1 MKDRIMGA
9 ASLCLLAVLAGCVSQ
24 GAHDQSLRE
33 LQSAKNDLER
43 IRVQNEGL
51 NKQLMS
57 LKESNSKLKEEI
69 EKVSAQIP
77 PLHEAIV
84 KERQA
89 GEGRVKDLER
99 QVKELTASKK
109 AVAHELE
116 VAKQRY
122 EDSLKIQKR
131 QAKELKERE
140 QSSLLQPPTQPAK
153 PAAPAAD
160 EPAPSAVPAPPAA
173 PKPSGNSAP
182 APDQAGIMPPAQ
194 ATKPVIVDINKA
206 TPAELTLAL
215 ELARE
220 DSDRLVKNRPYKTK
234 EELVTKAGIAK
245 ATVDKIK
252 DRITVG
258 P

>member
-1 MKDRIMGA
+1 MKERITGA
-9 ASLCLLAVLAGCVSQ
+9 VGLFLLAVLAGCVSQ
-24 GAHDQSLRE
+24 GAYDQNFRE
-33 LQSAKNDLER
+33 LQSAKSDLER

-69 EKVSAQIP
+69 DRANAQIVS
-77 PLHEAIV
+77 LNDTAA
-84 KERQA
+84 KEHRA
-89 GEGRVKDLER
+89 GEGRLKDLER

-140 QSSLLQPPTQPAK
+140 QSSLIQPPTQPAK
-153 PAAPAAD
+153 PV
-160 EPAPSAVPAPPAA
+160 APSTPEPPQ
-173 PKPSGNSAP
+173 PSADSAP
-182 APDQAGIMPPAQ
+182 VSDQL
-194 ATKPVIVDINKA
+194 VDINKA

-215 ELARE
+215 EWARE
-220 DSDRLVKNRPYKTK
+220 DSDKLVKNRPYKTK

>member
-1 MKDRIMGA
+1 MKERIMGV
-9 ASLCLLAVLAGCVSQ
+9 ASLCLLTALAGCVSQ
-24 GAHDQSLRE
+24 GVHDQSLRE
-33 LQSAKNDLER
+33 LQAAKSDIER

-57 LKESNSKLKEEI
+57 VKESNSKLKDEI
-69 EKVSAQIP
+69 EKVSAKIP
-77 PLHEAIV
+77 PLNEAIV

-89 GEGRVKDLER
+89 GEGRLKELER

-140 QSSLLQPPTQPAK
+140 QSSLVQPPTQPAK
-153 PAAPAAD
+153 PAAPSAP
-160 EPAPSAVPAPPAA
+160 EPPQPSA
-173 PKPSGNSAP
+173 NSAP
-182 APDQAGIMPPAQ
+182 MSDQL
-194 ATKPVIVDINKA
+194 VDINKA

-220 DSDRLVKNRPYKTK
+220 DSDRLVKNRPYRTK

>member
-1 MKDRIMGA
+1 MKERITGA
-9 ASLCLLAVLAGCVSQ
+9 ASLFLLTVLAGCVSQ
-24 GAHDQSLRE
+24 GAYDQNFRE
-33 LQSAKNDLER
+33 LQSAKSDLER

-57 LKESNSKLKEEI
+57 LKESNNKLKEEI
-69 EKVSAQIP
+69 DRANTQIVSLNDTA
-77 PLHEAIV
+77 A
-84 KERQA
+84 KERRA
-89 GEGRVKDLER
+89 GEGRLKDLER

-140 QSSLLQPPTQPAK
+140 RSSLIQPPTQPAK

-160 EPAPSAVPAPPAA
+160 EPA
-173 PKPSGNSAP
+173 PSGNSAP

-194 ATKPVIVDINKA
+194 ATKPMIVDINKA

-215 ELARE
+215 ELAME
-220 DSDRLVKNRPYKTK
+220 DSDKLVKNRPYKTK

-245 ATVDKIK
+245 AAVDKIRDK
-252 DRITVG
+252 ITVG

>member
-1 MKDRIMGA
+1 MKEGIRGA
-9 ASLCLLAVLAGCVSQ
+9 ASLCLLVALAGCVSQ
-24 GAHDQSLRE
+24 GAYDQNLRE
-33 LQSAKNDLER
+33 LRSAKDDLER
-43 IRVQNEGL
+43 VRAQNEGL
-51 NKQLMS
+51 NKQLLS
-57 LKESNSKLKEEI
+57 VKESNSKLKGEI
-69 EKVSAQIP
+69 ERVSAQIP
-77 PLHEAIV
+77 PLNDALV

-89 GEGRVKDLER
+89 GEGRLKDLER

-109 AVAHELE
+109 AVVHELE

-140 QSSLLQPPTQPAK
+140 QSALLPPPTPPAK
-153 PAAPAAD
+153 PAAPSTP
-160 EPAPSAVPAPPAA
+160 EPPQTSAISPPV
-173 PKPSGNSAP
+173 S
-182 APDQAGIMPPAQ
+182 DHLL
-194 ATKPVIVDINKA
+194 DINKA

-220 DSDRLVKNRPYKTK
+220 DSDKLIKNRPYKTK

>member
-1 MKDRIMGA
+1 MKEGIRGA
-9 ASLCLLAVLAGCVSQ
+9 ASLCLLVALAGCVSQ
-24 GAHDQSLRE
+24 GAYDQNLRE
-33 LQSAKNDLER
+33 LRSAKDDLER
-43 IRVQNEGL
+43 VRAQNEGL
-51 NKQLMS
+51 NKQLLS
-57 LKESNSKLKEEI
+57 VKESNSKLKEEI
-69 EKVSAQIP
+69 GKVSAQIP
-77 PLHEAIV
+77 PLNDALV

-89 GEGRVKDLER
+89 GEGRLKDLER

-109 AVAHELE
+109 AVVHELE

-140 QSSLLQPPTQPAK
+140 QSALLPPPTPPAK
-153 PAAPAAD
+153 PAAPSTP
-160 EPAPSAVPAPPAA
+160 EPPQTSANSPPV
-173 PKPSGNSAP
+173 S
-182 APDQAGIMPPAQ
+182 DLLL
-194 ATKPVIVDINKA
+194 DINKA

-220 DSDRLVKNRPYKTK
+220 DSDKLIKNRPYKTK

-245 ATVDKIK
+245 ATVEKIK